1 MPSQTQPHQS
11 FTPEEIEAF
20 APVMKIGLLATV
32 TPDGLPHITM
42 LSSLK
47 AANETT
53 MTWGQFTE
61 GTSFQNVQ
69 ENPNIGW
76 LIMTLD
82 KDLCRGTGRF
92 THTATSGEDFDWY
105 NEVPM
110 FRYNAYFGIHT
121 VYYMDLVE
129 HTGLQPLPMSA
140 VVLAAVKTLFSKFF
154 LLKKDAKVLNS
165 WTRRLFNRLDNL
177 KFLATIDESGFPKLI
192 PVIQAQ
198 AAGTQHILFSTG
210 AFTEEIQ
217 AIPSGVPMAVFGLSL
232 DMTDVLVRGT
242 YQGLRWVGPHRCG
255 VLEADWVYNPMP
267 PVPGQIYPSL
277 PLEPI
282 HEFDSPSIG
291 RSV

>member
-1 MPSQTQPHQS
+1 MIPQTLTHQS

-20 APVMKIGLLATV
+20 APVMKIGLLATI

-61 GTSFQNVQ
+61 GISFQNVR

-82 KDLCRGTGRF
+82 KDLWRGTGRF
-92 THTATSGEDFDWY
+92 THTASSGEDFDWY

-121 VYYMDLVE
+121 VYYMDLIE
-129 HTGLQPLPMSA
+129 HTSMYPLPMGA

-154 LLKKDAKVLNS
+154 FLKKDAKVLNP
-165 WTRRLFNRLDNL
+165 WTQNIFNQLDNL
-177 KFLATIDESGFPKLI
+177 KFLATIDESGFPRLI
-192 PVIQAQ
+192 PIIQAQ
-198 AAGTQHILFSTG
+198 AAGQQHILFSTG
-210 AFTEEIQ
+210 VFTKELK
-217 AIPSGVPMAVFGLSL
+217 AIPQGVPMAIFGLSL

-242 YQGLRWVGPHRCG
+242 YKGLRWVGPHRCG

-267 PVPGQIYPSL
+267 PVPSQIYPPL
-277 PLEPI
+277 PLEPVR
-282 HEFDSPSIG
+282 EF
-291 RSV
+291 